1 VSTGKPEVSDVVGAV
16 CWPGPE
22 RVTTIRTTTA
32 TSTQKPTVARAISAH
47 IHHVAVALIP

>member
-1 VSTGKPEVSDVVGAV
+1 VLDGIGPV

-32 TSTQKPTVARAISAH
+32 TSTQKPTVARTISAH
-47 IHHVAVALIP
+47 IHHVADAVIP

>member
-1 VSTGKPEVSDVVGAV
+1 MPVAKAAVPDGVGAV
-16 CWPGPE
+16 CSLGPE

-32 TSTQKPTVARAISAH
+32 TSTQKLTVARTISAH